1 MKFKINNLPSGFSVF
16 PYNWFNFASAERK
29 NDFWGLP
36 TTSAVVEAEYSKPLI
51 KQPVGNIKNVI
62 VVSDQDIK
70 PSEFLEIIFSNRYIY
85 YLIII
90 SN

>member
-16 PYNWFNFASAERK
+16 SYNWFNFASAERK

-51 KQPVGNIKNVI
+51 KQPEGNII
-62 VVSDQDIK
+62 
-70 PSEFLEIIFSNRYIY
+70 
-85 YLIII
+85 
-90 SN
+90 